1 MQSEGP
7 ALCRPF
13 GVRWLLCGDEGP
25 VRVVFI
31 TYLLVIVAGL
41 TYFTVI
47 GLTHH

>member
-1 MQSEGP
+1 MSAGMK
-7 ALCRPF
+7 ARAGRL
-13 GVRWLLCGDEGP
+13 P